1 MNLFYRLSKIRVRLV
16 VGFAAAFLGMAV
28 FGAISYVYF
37 LGMET
42 RLVFLSRAD
51 GMVNMALEARRYEKN
66 YLLYRQSGDY
76 TQAIDYLSRFEDMLA
91 ADRRHL
97 VKSLGGEPLDR
108 LRHLAG
114 EYRKQL
120 ALAHEHLAKA
130 KNGEGLE
137 AAVAGLRSSGK
148 ELIERLE
155 RLAGHERSEVTEQV
169 RDYRPLLV
177 VFLALLAGL
186 GAVLAHSLVSRLVRP
201 LSTIEKA
208 TEVVAAGDYQTI
220 PWGTSQDEIASLV
233 HAFNRMVGQLKHNN
247 EQMIQTEKLT
257 ALGTLT
263 SGVAHELN
271 NPLNNISTSC
281 QILQEEV
288 GKELSG
294 EHQEL
299 LEAIEQQVDKA
310 KDTVSSLLEFARQ
323 HEFQLKPEYLRT
335 VVDRSLKLLRGE
347 RPQGVDVHI
356 LVPPDIKLPLD
367 KAHMV
372 QAVLNLVMN
381 AFQAM
386 GERGTLTI
394 TARRLV
400 QSNRAELVVE
410 DTGPGIPEDILPR
423 IFDPFFTT
431 KEVGRGTGLGL
442 SIVYG
447 VIERHRGH
455 IEAESLPGR
464 GTRFVITMP
473 LGGEGS

>member
-1 MNLFYRLSKIRVRLV
+1 MLNGLGKIRVRLV
-16 VGFAAAFLGMAV
+16 AGFAAAFLGMAA
-28 FGAISYVYF
+28 FGALSYGYF

-42 RLVFLSRAD
+42 RLVFLSRAE

-66 YLLYRQSGDY
+66 YLLYRQPADY
-76 TQAIDYLSRFEDMLA
+76 TQAMDYLDKFEAMLN
-91 ADRRHL
+91 ADQRHL
-97 VKSLGGEPLDR
+97 GKSLGGESLQR
-108 LRHLAG
+108 LRQLAAEYRGQFRMVQGSLAG
-114 EYRKQL
+114 SS
-120 ALAHEHLAKA
+120 
-130 KNGEGLE
+130 NGKGFDR
-137 AAVAGLRSSGK
+137 AVTGLRASGK

-155 RLAGHERSEVTEQV
+155 RLAGREHREVTALV

-177 VFLALLAGL
+177 AFLALLAGL
-186 GAVLAHSLVSRLVRP
+186 GAILAYLLVARLVRP
-201 LSTIEKA
+201 LKTIEKA

-220 PWGTSQDEIASLV
+220 AWGTGRDEIASLV

-281 QILQEEV
+281 QILQEELGSDV
-288 GKELSG
+288 SQ
-294 EHQEL
+294 EHREL
-299 LEAIEQQVDKA
+299 LDAIEQQVDKA
-310 KDTVSSLLEFARQ
+310 KDTVSSLLEFSRQ
-323 HEFQLKPEYLRT
+323 HEFKLKPVVLRT
-335 VVDRSLKLLRGE
+335 VVDESLKLVRNE
-347 RPQGVDVHI
+347 RPQGVEVRI
-356 LVPPDIKLPLD
+356 LVPPNIKLPLD

-386 GERGTLTI
+386 GENGALTI

-400 QSNRAELVVE
+400 ESNRLELVVE
-410 DTGPGIPEDILPR
+410 DNGPGIPEDILPR

-455 IEAESLPGR
+455 IEAESSPGR
-464 GTRFVITMP
+464 GTRFIMTMP
-473 LGGEGS
+473 LDQEGA

>member
-1 MNLFYRLSKIRVRLV
+1 MNVLNRLSKIRVRLV
-16 VGFAAAFLGMAV
+16 AGFAAAFLGMAA
-28 FGAISYVYF
+28 FGALSYGYF

-42 RLVFLSRAD
+42 KLVFLSRAD

-66 YLLYRQSGDY
+66 YLLYRQPGDY
-76 TQAIDYLSRFEDMLA
+76 IQAMDYLNRFESMLA
-91 ADRRHL
+91 ADLGHL
-97 VKSLGGEPLDR
+97 VKSLGRDS
-108 LRHLAG
+108 LRRMHQLAE
-114 EYRKQL
+114 EYRGQFNLVHGNLVNATNGK
-120 ALAHEHLAKA
+120 AL
-130 KNGEGLE
+130 NT
-137 AAVAGLRSSGK
+137 AVEKLRASGK

-155 RLAGHERSEVTEQV
+155 SLAGRERTEITELV

-177 VFLALLAGL
+177 TFLALLAGL
-186 GAVLAHSLVSRLVRP
+186 GGVLAHLLVARLVRP
-201 LSTIEKA
+201 LTTIEKA

-220 PWGTSQDEIASLV
+220 PWGTSKDEIASLV

-281 QILQEEV
+281 QILQEELGDEV
-288 GKELSG
+288 SAD
-294 EHQEL
+294 HREL
-299 LEAIEQQVDKA
+299 LDAIEQQVEKA
-310 KDTVSSLLEFARQ
+310 RDTVSSLLEFARQ
-323 HEFQLKPEYLRT
+323 HEFRLKPEFLRT
-335 VVDRSLKLLRGE
+335 VVDKSLKLVRSE
-347 RPQGVDVHI
+347 RPAGVDVRI
-356 LVPPDIKLPLD
+356 LVPPDIRLPLD

-386 GERGTLTI
+386 GENGSLTI

-400 QSNRAELVVE
+400 ESGRVELVIE
-410 DTGPGIPEDILPR
+410 DNGPGIPEDILPR

-455 IEAESLPGR
+455 IEAQSLPGR

-473 LGGEGS
+473 QSQDRS